1 MPIPRVFR
9 DSGISDDLVSMVQT
23 MAEFRRGAH
32 PPDAVDALARKPV
45 QRPDAG
51 ATSDVDTTEC
61 RYCGGAQKDR
71 YAL

>member
-1 MPIPRVFR
+1 
-9 DSGISDDLVSMVQT
+9 MVQT

-32 PPDAVDALARKPV
+32 PPDAVDALSRKPV
-45 QRPDAG
+45 QRSDAG
-51 ATSDVDTTEC
+51 AASDVDSTEC

>member
-1 MPIPRVFR
+1 MTIPPVLR

-23 MAEFRRGAH
+23 MTEFRRGTR
-32 PPDAVDALARKPV
+32 PPEASARKPA
-45 QRPDAG
+45 QQPDAE

-61 RYCGGAQKDR
+61 RYCGSAQKAR

>member
-45 QRPDAG
+45 PRPDAG
-51 ATSDVDTTEC
+51 AASDVDSTQC
-61 RYCGGAQKDR
+61 RHCGGAQKNR